1 MKGRFNA
8 SDLGI
13 EKMPLKFYTRQ
24 SMNGLMESCG
34 FIVQAVDWLESPAGE
49 HELRSTLEELEIGNL
64 EEVLKAFTSFESISR
79 EYVIKAIPAT
89 EHLRFDKL
97 SEELMRARGKIT
109 LLEDKIAAYQ
119 EFKENIEAEYEKL
132 ALEVANDHSKI
143 TKDNSYIG
151 QLETAIADRDKIIAE
166 KTNQLLQWE
175 KQLEEYQERVQK

>member
-1 MKGRFNA
+1 
-8 SDLGI
+8 
-13 EKMPLKFYTRQ
+13 
-24 SMNGLMESCG
+24 
-34 FIVQAVDWLESPAGE
+34 
-49 HELRSTLEELEIGNL
+49 
-64 EEVLKAFTSFESISR
+64 
-79 EYVIKAIPAT
+79 
-89 EHLRFDKL
+89 
-97 SEELMRARGKIT
+97 MRARGKIT

-132 ALEVANDHSKI
+132 ALEVANNHSKI